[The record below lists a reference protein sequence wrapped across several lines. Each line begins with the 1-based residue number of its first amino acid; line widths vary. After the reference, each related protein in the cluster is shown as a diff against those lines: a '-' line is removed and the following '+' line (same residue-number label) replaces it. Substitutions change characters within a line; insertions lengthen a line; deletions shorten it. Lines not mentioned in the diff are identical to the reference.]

1 MRDLLQNNPGDP
13 ALLNLAWLVYLNAK
27 DFQGAVNVG
36 NEMIRV
42 DTAAHP
48 GYRVPPFYDSLIAK
62 LIVRGDDR
70 ADAIARMESALAE
83 FEVEGIAT
91 TIPFSLALL
100 GDDAVRA
107 GAYDVGL
114 VERRLANTG
123 RIPS

>member
-1 MRDLLQNNPGDP
+1 MPSPGEITVFRP
-13 ALLNLAWLVYLNAK
+13 PH
-27 DFQGAVNVG
+27 GPG
-36 NEMIRV
+36 IRV
-42 DTAAHP
+42 DTAAYP

-70 ADAIARMESALAE
+70 ADAIARMESALAA

-114 VERRLANTG
+114 VERRLANSG